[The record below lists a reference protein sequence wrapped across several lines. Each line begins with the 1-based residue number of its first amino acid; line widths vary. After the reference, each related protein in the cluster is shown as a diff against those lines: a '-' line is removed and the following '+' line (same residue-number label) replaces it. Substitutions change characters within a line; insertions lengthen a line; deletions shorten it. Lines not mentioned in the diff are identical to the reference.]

1 MVRKQQ
7 EMQEEQSVML
17 NQIMDAISE
26 YVKEYN
32 ATKQYALVLA
42 TSGDLLATPV
52 VTGSASLDITDDILN
67 GLNAAYVKT
76 KAAETK

>member
-1 MVRKQQ
+1 MA
-7 EMQEEQSVML
+7 EEQQVMI

-32 ATKQYALVLA
+32 ADKQYALILTTA
-42 TSGDLLATPV
+42 GDILSTPV
-52 VTGSASLDITDDILN
+52 VVGSQALDITDDILA

-76 KAAETK
+76 KAAEGSEK